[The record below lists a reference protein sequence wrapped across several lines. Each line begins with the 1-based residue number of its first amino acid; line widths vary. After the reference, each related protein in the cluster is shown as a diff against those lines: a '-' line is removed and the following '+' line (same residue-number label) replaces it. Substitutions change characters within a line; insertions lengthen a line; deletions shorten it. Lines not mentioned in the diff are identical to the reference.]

1 MEVVKVKPLLS
12 LPSACFYE
20 GICTED
26 VRTRGRE
33 KNHYNGRKRTELSG
47 LFSWRGV
54 LWWVVVVREQQEWF
68 VVLSSDACICGVEKK
83 P

>member
-33 KNHYNGRKRTELSG
+33 KNHYNGRKRIELSG
-47 LFSWRGV
+47 LFSWGGC
-54 LWWVVVVREQQEWF
+54 VVVGCHGKGAAG
-68 VVLSSDACICGVEKK
+68 VVCRSQF
-83 P
+83 